1 MSSFR
6 VPLQSDF
13 ILQAWSQQVDL
24 VLQPHSADH
33 QWGVKGWLP
42 VSPSALKFVSL
53 ICVFASSCQDQ
64 YRKGMFHSSS
74 ANETFP
80 MCVFSIWSVSNGP
93 RSSLGFPWGF
103 TQAPPP
109 IGPCPSR
116 FSSDFQGL
124 AQKHKVEEKWCV
136 FCWVAQL
143 LLEPFMLI
151 CMQVLAVAVG
161 CCLVAVLI
169 RTTE

>member
-1 MSSFR
+1 
-6 VPLQSDF
+6 
-13 ILQAWSQQVDL
+13 
-24 VLQPHSADH
+24 
-33 QWGVKGWLP
+33 
-42 VSPSALKFVSL
+42 
-53 ICVFASSCQDQ
+53 
-64 YRKGMFHSSS
+64 MFHSSS

-80 MCVFSIWSVSNGP
+80 MCVFSICSVSNGP
-93 RSSLGFPWGF
+93 RSSLGFPRGV

-116 FSSDFQGL
+116 FSSDSPGL